1 MGIVTTMRI
10 ALVYTSNWLSEYSEE
25 TRDGEKRIS
34 LVGAAVADRALRE
47 AKQTIDKGKGPDF
60 YVFNGG
66 NGEERLEDGGRTKI
80 LGFPGVV
87 AKTYATL
94 EDYGDPEEW
103 PQMYEPEIVQDLREG
118 LHGSRYKLTV
128 MLASDY

>member
-10 ALVYTSNWLSEYSEE
+10 ALVYTSNWLSEYSDEGL
-25 TRDGEKRIS
+25 DGEKRIS
-34 LVGAAVADRALRE
+34 PVGAAVADRALRE

-60 YVFNGG
+60 WVFNGG
-66 NGEERLEDGGRTKI
+66 NGEERLEDGGRTKV

-94 EDYGDPEEW
+94 EDYGDPDQWAE
-103 PQMYEPEIVQDLREG
+103 MYEPEIVKDLREG

-128 MLASDY
+128 MLATDY